1 MVDYLLQSH
10 KQAPGRQDPYEVKVA
25 EGHEANNPAQEG
37 DEEEKLE
44 RTEAL
49 GFVGD
54 NYQKMEEQKRNH
66 YNDSA
71 NLEGKYIVFFEN
83 YSPQ

>member
-1 MVDYLLQSH
+1 MFDYLLQSH

-25 EGHEANNPAQEG
+25 EGNEANNPAQEG

-44 RTEAL
+44 LTEAL

-54 NYQKMEEQKRNH
+54 NYKEMEEQKRN
-66 YNDSA
+66 YNNDGA
-71 NLEGKYIVFFEN
+71 NLEGKYFVFCE
-83 YSPQ
+83 Y